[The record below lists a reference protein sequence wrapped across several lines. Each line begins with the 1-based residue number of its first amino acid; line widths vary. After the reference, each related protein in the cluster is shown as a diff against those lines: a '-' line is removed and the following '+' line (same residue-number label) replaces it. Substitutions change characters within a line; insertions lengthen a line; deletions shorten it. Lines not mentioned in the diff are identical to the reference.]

1 MSSELYQQV
10 DPEDVGVSSAY
21 LGNVDALQERYLA
34 ENVAKPL
41 KLSGSP
47 RKCKDLPSGP
57 ESRWDISFRFHDST
71 PFRHGI
77 SSQLSTS
84 SGSLLVSLMPVAR
97 SSESFDRTTAI
108 VVAQRALLDL
118 LVFISIA
125 RGVRDRSSSRRSR
138 LPLRNDR

>member
-10 DPEDVGVSSAY
+10 DPEDVGMSSAY

-71 PFRHGI
+71 PFAIGI

-84 SGSLLVSLMPVAR
+84 SGPY
-97 SSESFDRTTAI
+97 SS
-108 VVAQRALLDL
+108 ALCQW
-118 LVFISIA
+118 
-125 RGVRDRSSSRRSR
+125 RDRANR
-138 LPLRNDR
+138 LSGQPPS